1 MKRSVFRP
9 DPATGRL
16 SERLS
21 RKYFSTI
28 GFAVFAFLICANI
41 AAFGAYYLIAK
52 FAPQYYYNFWV
63 ESAVSLVCQY
73 GVGFGVC
80 LLILS
85 RLPKDTNP
93 SEKFGAK
100 SFFMALC
107 VVFAFMQA
115 GSTVGNY
122 VTSTLRLLLNRPV
135 ENPVDVMID
144 GNAWW
149 MNLIVYALIFPIVE
163 ELVFRKTFC
172 DRLLPLGEGYA
183 VFVSAGVFGLV
194 HGNFHQFFYSFAVG
208 IIFAG
213 VYIKTGRIRYTM
225 IYHIIINATGAVL
238 LPVVYG
244 KIEHLLTTDKLS
256 ALLTGL
262 TSSDAAQRT
271 AAAAELYPV
280 LGWFLLYWLYSV
292 GTIALAVLG
301 IIFFFKRLRKN
312 RLRSGLIPPAADGK
326 VANIFC
332 NVGAALAI
340 AAGAVL
346 FTLSLL

>member
-1 MKRSVFRP
+1 MSP
-9 DPATGRL
+9 WTATGH
-16 SERLS
+16 
-21 RKYFSTI
+21 
-28 GFAVFAFLICANI
+28 
-41 AAFGAYYLIAK
+41 
-52 FAPQYYYNFWV
+52 FWIDT
-63 ESAVSLVCQY
+63 AISLVCQY
-73 GVGFGVC
+73 GIGLGAS

-85 RLPKDTNP
+85 KLPKDTNP

-122 VTSTLRLLLNRPV
+122 VTNVLRMLLNRPV
-135 ENPVDVMID
+135 ENPVAIMID

-149 MNLIVYALIFPIVE
+149 MNLLVYAILFPIIE
-163 ELVFRKTFC
+163 EFVFRKIFC

-213 VYIKTGRIRYTM
+213 VYIKTGRLRYSI
-225 IYHIIINATGAVL
+225 IYHMIINTLGAVL
-238 LPVVYG
+238 VPTVYG
-244 KIEHLLTTDKLS
+244 KIEHLLTTDKLTE
-256 ALLTGL
+256 LLSGL
-262 TSSDAAQRT
+262 TSSDVAQRT
-271 AAAAELYPV
+271 AAAAEFYPV
-280 LGWFLLYWLYSV
+280 MGWFLVYWLYTI
-292 GTIALAVLG
+292 GTLALTVLG
-301 IIFFFKRLRKN
+301 IIFFFKRLRRN
-312 RLRSGLIPPAADGK
+312 RLRSGLIPPSADGK

-340 AAGAVL
+340 SVSVVI
-346 FTLSLL
+346 FTLSLF